1 MSLLSIVQ
9 VVAVEPSLES
19 VRRLQKAAQLSGTTK
34 YITLVNNG
42 ISNERTVVKLDV
54 SIKGKYYI
62 SLFLFTSWLTGYEV
76 VRLRVVGKNCFREI
90 LLKCCLK

>member
-1 MSLLSIVQ
+1 MKPKFVEMHCHRITCFELCVLVCPGVPWCVLACVCVCHYCPLYIQ
-9 VVAVEPSLES
+9 VVAVEPSLGS

-54 SIKGKYYI
+54 SVK
-62 SLFLFTSWLTGYEV
+62 
-76 VRLRVVGKNCFREI
+76 RP
-90 LLKCCLK
+90 